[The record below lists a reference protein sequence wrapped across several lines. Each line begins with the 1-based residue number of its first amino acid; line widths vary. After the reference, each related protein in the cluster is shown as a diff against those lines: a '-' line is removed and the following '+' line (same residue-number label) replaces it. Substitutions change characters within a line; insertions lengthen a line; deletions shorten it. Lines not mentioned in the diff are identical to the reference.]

1 MSEWC
6 PQWGKN
12 PVGGRVDANAQLSQH
27 LKQNR
32 RMEHQQQHRRQK
44 TADLG
49 IVSAVGLS
57 RVSNHWSPFVGHSSS
72 GVQFQLRTLMP
83 AVFAD
88 ELSLL
93 DALSL
98 SLYFIIIRPLCV
110 LFTAA
115 LLTMASILAQ
125 IGSNTTFISSETLLK
140 LIQNWIWLSLLF
152 CCFLLSL
159 FIIGQ
164 MKKSSR
170 TLMHQSK

>member
-1 MSEWC
+1 
-6 PQWGKN
+6 
-12 PVGGRVDANAQLSQH
+12 
-27 LKQNR
+27 
-32 RMEHQQQHRRQK
+32 
-44 TADLG
+44 
-49 IVSAVGLS
+49 
-57 RVSNHWSPFVGHSSS
+57 
-72 GVQFQLRTLMP
+72 MP

-140 LIQNWIWLSLLF
+140 LIQNWI
-152 CCFLLSL
+152 
-159 FIIGQ
+159 
-164 MKKSSR
+164 
-170 TLMHQSK
+170 